1 MSSQSM
7 QTTVIAPAAICG
19 ASQVPGGGPFSTAG
33 KPIPAGQGPVF
44 RVVIRRIHLPDGN
57 A

>member
-1 MSSQSM
+1 M
-7 QTTVIAPAAICG
+7 QTTGTAPAAIRG

-33 KPIPAGQGPVF
+33 KPIPADHGPVF

>member
-1 MSSQSM
+1 MSSHSM

-33 KPIPAGQGPVF
+33 KPIPAGQGSVF